1 MKAIRIDRP
10 GGPDVLQLVDVSS
23 PPLREGHVRVAV
35 AAAGVNFIDTY
46 QRTGHYPTALPWVLG
61 LEGAGVVREVG
72 PGVTTL
78 AVGDRVAWASG
89 PGSYAEEIVLPAD
102 RAAPVPSGVDLS
114 TAAAVML
121 QGMTAHYLSHD
132 TRPLHPGDTC
142 LVLAAAGGTG
152 QLLCQMAKTRGA
164 RVLAAVST
172 DEKAAIAREAGADE
186 VIRYDRVSFAA
197 EARRLTDGRGVH
209 VVYDGVG
216 RATFDQSLDA
226 LLPRGMLVLFG
237 GASGPVP
244 PFDPAILNQK
254 GSLYL
259 TRPSLGHYTATTAE
273 YQARAAAV
281 LDAVA
286 RGALRVRI
294 SHHFP
299 LAQAAEAHRVLEA
312 RGSTGK
318 ILLEV

>member
-1 MKAIRIDRP
+1 MKAISIDRH
-10 GGPDVLQLVDVSS
+10 GGPDVLQLIDLGS
-23 PPLREGHVRVAV
+23 PPLRAGYVRVAV

-46 QRTGHYPTALPWVLG
+46 QRTGHYPTPLPWVLG
-61 LEGAGVVREVG
+61 LEGAGVVTEIG
-72 PGVTTL
+72 PGVASL
-78 AVGDRVAWASG
+78 SVGDRVAWASG
-89 PGSYAEEIVLPAD
+89 PGSYAEEVVLPAE
-102 RAAPVPSGVDLS
+102 RAAPVPAGVELPI
-114 TAAAVML
+114 AAAAML

-152 QLLCQMAKTRGA
+152 QLLCQMAKQRGA

-172 DEKAAIAREAGADE
+172 DEKEAIARQAGADE
-186 VIRYDRVSFAA
+186 VIRYDRTPFAA
-197 EARRLTDGRGVH
+197 EARRLTGGRGVN

-216 RATFDQSLDA
+216 KATFDQSLDA
-226 LLPRGMLVLFG
+226 LAPRGMLVLFG

-244 PFDPAILNQK
+244 PFDPAVLNQK

-281 LDAVA
+281 LDAVE
-286 RGALRVRI
+286 RGALRVRL
-294 SHHFP
+294 SHQFP
-299 LAQAAEAHRVLEA
+299 LAQAAEAHRVLEG

-318 ILLEV
+318 VLLIP